1 VSLLLYII
9 LLAVSG
15 LIVGALGRLALPGPD
30 PMGLWAT
37 IGIGL
42 IASLIAGLAMAA
54 ITDNRNGGSF
64 VVSVLVATGLV
75 YLVRRSRGQTAW
87 STRRDPRQTRF

>member
-1 VSLLLYII
+1 MSVLLYII

-30 PMGLWAT
+30 PMGIWAT
-37 IGIGL
+37 IGIGVL
-42 IASLIAGLAMAA
+42 ASLIAGLVMTA
-54 ITDNRNGGSF
+54 IFGRQAGSF
-64 VVSVLVATGLV
+64 VISVLVATLLV

-87 STRRDPRQTRF
+87 STRRDSEQTRF

>member
-1 VSLLLYII
+1 MSVLLYII

-30 PMGLWAT
+30 PMGIWAT

-42 IASLIAGLAMAA
+42 VASLITGLVMTA
-54 ITDNRNGGSF
+54 IFGRQAGSF
-64 VVSVLVATGLV
+64 VISVLVATLLV

-87 STRRDPRQTRF
+87 STRRDSRQTRF

>member
-1 VSLLLYII
+1 VYLI

-30 PMGLWAT
+30 PMSIWAT

-42 IASLIAGLAMAA
+42 AGSFLAGLVTWA
-54 ITDNRNGGSF
+54 IFGRGYGGI
-64 VVSVLVATGLV
+64 VLSVLFATGIV
-75 YLVRRSRGQTAW
+75 YVIRRSRGGTL
-87 STRRDPRQTRF
+87 TRPAGDRRLER